1 MISPIR
7 LRPIDWSIVQF
18 AVLMLCTLG
27 GIFCAFHFGDSHEVA
42 RALLTLRERA
52 ADPALRNQAALFSVE
67 NNAPAGMQRTGS
79 PPSRIG
85 LPNDKRAAVGLLEQT
100 DFTPEKTVVR
110 TP

>member
-42 RALLTLRERA
+42 RALITLREPA
-52 ADPALRNQAALFSVE
+52 AGP
-67 NNAPAGMQRTGS
+67 
-79 PPSRIG
+79 
-85 LPNDKRAAVGLLEQT
+85 QT
-100 DFTPEKTVVR
+100 W
-110 TP
+110 